1 MGTHLQ
7 SLKSNL
13 QKTLKKFVEMA
24 RQNAAVSSSSRK
36 SRKAHFNAHSH
47 QKRKIMSAAL
57 SKELR
62 SKYNVRS
69 MPILKDDEVKIVRGH
84 FKGEQTG
91 KIITVYRK
99 KYVVHIER
107 IQREKASGQTTHIG
121 IHPSNLVITK
131 LKLNKDRK
139 ALLEAKRATREA
151 GVEKGKI
158 QEGDV
163 MQE

>member
-1 MGTHLQ
+1 MGLISRVSSRTYR
-7 SLKSNL
+7 KNL
-13 QKTLKKFVEMA
+13 EKFVEMA
-24 RQNAAVSSSSRK
+24 KQNAAVSSSSRK

-69 MPILKDDEVKIVRGH
+69 MPILKDDEVKIVRRH
-84 FKGEQTG
+84 FKG
-91 KIITVYRK
+91 
-99 KYVVHIER
+99 
-107 IQREKASGQTTHIG
+107 EKASGQTTHIG
-121 IHPSNLVITK
+121 IHPSNVVITK